1 MLDLQAVTLFSS
13 IFPKEVTLLT
23 ASGELSGL
31 ILENHKAFSP

>member
-1 MLDLQAVTLFSS
+1 MLDLQAVTLFNS

-23 ASGELSGL
+23 ASELSGL